1 MVMKFTV
8 NSHKASS
15 SVVVVV
21 AILFTVW
28 LVGVES
34 AYMRTRE
41 DVPWIHNKLSHSKQP
56 HSSCC
61 CLVNKNSISMHQERI
76 QTSKKPSS
84 SKKFHTV
91 EQHISCSGSDFCFI
105 Y

>member
-41 DVPWIHNKLSHSKQP
+41 DVP
-56 HSSCC
+56 
-61 CLVNKNSISMHQERI
+61 
-76 QTSKKPSS
+76 
-84 SKKFHTV
+84 
-91 EQHISCSGSDFCFI
+91 
-105 Y
+105 